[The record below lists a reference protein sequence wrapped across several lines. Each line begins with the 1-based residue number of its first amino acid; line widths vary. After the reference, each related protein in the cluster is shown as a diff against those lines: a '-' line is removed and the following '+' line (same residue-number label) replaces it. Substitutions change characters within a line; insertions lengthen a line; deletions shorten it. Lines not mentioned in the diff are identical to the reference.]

1 MKRYLVAGALFAM
14 ALGGREEQ
22 ASPRAPATPAEAPPD
37 EELVPPTPEPPAADR
52 TPTDTDPT
60 AVEAE
65 PADPVAAD
73 PVAAPSLPAPRDLPA
88 ELRAAVGSPADCVRD
103 NRPSYATTIRI
114 DIRAVVRPT
123 GMIIEPG
130 ATGRGLSRNDTRCI
144 EERLGAVTLKPLTGE
159 TSETVTTT
167 LEIPYEPPAVEAYD
181 VAPPP
186 PPADGVVQALPKKK
200 PIAPSGTPIDGPAPD
215 PIEGPSGTPI
225 DGPEPVPISGPKP
238 VPIGAN

>member
-1 MKRYLVAGALFAM
+1 MNRCLVAGAILVM
-14 ALGGREEQ
+14 ALGCRDEQ
-22 ASPRAPATPAEAPPD
+22 APPPAPAAPVEALPD
-37 EELVPPTPEPPAADR
+37 EEVVPTEPEPSAAARPPTGS
-52 TPTDTDPT
+52 DPT

-65 PADPVAAD
+65 PVAAD
-73 PVAAPSLPAPRDLPA
+73 PVAAPSVAAPRDLPA

-103 NRPSYATTIRI
+103 YQPSYATTIRI

-123 GMIIEPG
+123 GMIIEPD

-144 EERLGAVTLKPLTGE
+144 EERVGAVMLKPLTGE
-159 TSETVTTT
+159 TSETVTTY

-200 PIAPSGTPIDGPAPD
+200 PIAPSGTPIEGPAPD

-225 DGPEPVPISGPKP
+225 DGPDAVPISGPKP
-238 VPIGAN
+238 VPIGAE